1 MAIDSFD
8 DDNDGETQDDGG
20 TDGDD
25 DDDDDVDVFLFSQ
38 AGTESVHVHAPN
50 LAGGPG
56 PLCHTSRRPWA
67 TLPHPTNSD
76 QGRQH
81 VLFSSSHVRTHV
93 SSLSGVCMSTRKSGD
108 RVAHLFAAVSQTRT
122 FHDGASRKPGLA

>member
-25 DDDDDVDVFLFSQ
+25 DDDDDADVFLFSQ
-38 AGTESVHVHAPN
+38 AGTESVQVHAPD

-56 PLCHTSRRPWA
+56 PLCHTQPQLTSRTTARPVFIQPRA
-67 TLPHPTNSD
+67 HP
-76 QGRQH
+76 R
-81 VLFSSSHVRTHV
+81 FV
-93 SSLSGVCMSTRKSGD
+93 SFWCLYEHSKKR
-108 RVAHLFAAVSQTRT
+108 
-122 FHDGASRKPGLA
+122 